1 MLLSLDHKW
10 SHMVASAHKKLGQAP
25 KAEHRLKYL
34 KVKWIA
40 VYGTQVEKRSGVQ
53 LRGVLTWIAV
63 YVCTHVETH
72 TTVEGSTYLLPGSDI
87 ELY

>member
-1 MLLSLDHKW
+1 M
-10 SHMVASAHKKLGQAP
+10 
-25 KAEHRLKYL
+25 
-34 KVKWIA
+34 
-40 VYGTQVEKRSGVQ
+40 YGTQVEKRSGVQ